1 LPERVTCAKSPGDD
15 FENMREALGVDL
27 LFNSIPV
34 DAFSQS
40 WSTQIVDVRRG
51 QLLDVVPGRTA
62 PEPCR

>member
-1 LPERVTCAKSPGDD
+1 
-15 FENMREALGVDL
+15 MREALGVDL
-27 LFNSIPV
+27 LCNSIRA